1 MKQIYVDTPALLSQ
15 LCTELSGQETIA
27 LDTEFLR
34 EKTYYARLCLLQ
46 VAGDGIIA
54 CVDPIQLSNIQP
66 LLDIIYDKSVTK
78 VLHAARQDLEIFY
91 DINGDLP
98 LSIFDT
104 QIAAAL
110 LGNGDQLG
118 YANLVDAMLGVSLD
132 KSQTRTNWSLRPLD
146 KKQIDYALDD
156 VRYLL
161 EIYRLQKDRLIKLGR
176 EKWLENDFSNLSD
189 VALYRPPEDD
199 LWQKVKGNKTLK
211 GVQFV
216 ILQALAK
223 WRDSIARKANKPRRW
238 IIRDDVL
245 IEVARHHPE
254 SRSEFEK
261 IRGWEGGLQ
270 RYSDAILS
278 VIEEAKNQ
286 PLENWPTLP
295 RANRMT
301 QEQESLVDAMMAV
314 VRLRASQNNIA
325 ATVLT
330 SRKELERLVLGAKDC
345 SVNFGWRFSM
355 IGNDLADLM
364 SGEIKLHF
372 KNRVLQIE

>member
-1 MKQIYVDTPALLSQ
+1 MKEIYVDTPELLTQ
-15 LCTELSGQETIA
+15 LCTELSGQDTIA
-27 LDTEFLR
+27 IDTEFLR
-34 EKTYYARLCLLQ
+34 EKTYYAQLCLLQ
-46 VAGDGIIA
+46 IAGDGIIA
-54 CVDPIQLSNIQP
+54 CIDPIQLSNIQP

-91 DINGDLP
+91 DINGTLP

-110 LGNGDQLG
+110 LGSGDQMG
-118 YANLVDAMLGVSLD
+118 YANLVNTMLGVSLD

-146 KKQIDYALDD
+146 KKQVQYAMDD

-161 EIYRLQKDRLIKLGR
+161 EIYRQQKDQLVKFGR
-176 EKWLENDFSNLSD
+176 DTWLENDFSNLSN
-189 VALYRPPEDD
+189 VALYHPPADD
-199 LWQKVKGNKTLK
+199 LWQKVKGYKTLK

-223 WRDSIARKANKPRRW
+223 WRDSIARKTNRPRRW

-245 IEVARHHPE
+245 IEIARHHPE
-254 SRSEFEK
+254 SRSEIEK
-261 IRGWEGGLQ
+261 VRGWEGGLQ
-270 RYSDAILS
+270 RYSEAILS
-278 VIEEAKNQ
+278 IIEEAKRK
-286 PLENWPTLP
+286 PAEDWPKIS
-295 RANRMT
+295 RANRLT

-325 ATVLT
+325 ASVLT
-330 SRKELERLVLGAKDC
+330 GRKELERLVLGEKDC
-345 SVNFGWRFSM
+345 SVNFGWRFAM

-364 SGEIKLHF
+364 SGDIKLRF
-372 KNRVLQIE
+372 KDKVLQIE